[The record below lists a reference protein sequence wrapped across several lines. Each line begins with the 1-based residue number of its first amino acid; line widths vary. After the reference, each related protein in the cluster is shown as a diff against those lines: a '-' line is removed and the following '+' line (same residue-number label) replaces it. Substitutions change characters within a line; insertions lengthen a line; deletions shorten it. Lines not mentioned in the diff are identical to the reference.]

1 MRRGL
6 LFGLSS
12 SLIIGIIAVWT
23 GALPVQTIAAEEQ
36 RREPILIP
44 GIQEPEEM
52 RVEPFPVNN
61 VVLTAPELMLGE
73 AMENFDK
80 SDLAA
85 LLPAL
90 NQILAK
96 YPDFSDGHIMR
107 AAVLC
112 EGNDRVAI
120 MADRDRAL
128 KFIDTSR
135 TGKDSI
141 GSLLSMQAKMEYANE
156 DYAAA
161 INDLDRGIRADLKK
175 ATKFTN
181 SGAAKPEKTASV
193 CVWTE
198 PDMDA
203 LVQRFPTDY
212 RSYLFR
218 GLYLCSFAPLNE
230 ESLKPAIEN
239 LSKAAELNA
248 KSALPQLF
256 KAEILD
262 DPLVFYIRLDQL
274 GWGDAERDIL
284 DYGLLRE
291 YEKALSL
298 DPNLLPALS
307 GRALAHFHLKHFQN
321 AIADY
326 DKILSLN
333 PQDATTYN
341 DRGLAKMQLGRSYE
355 AISDFSVA
363 LNNYRLAPVGSC
375 F

>member
-12 SLIIGIIAVWT
+12 SLIIAVWT

-120 MADRDRAL
+120 MADLDRAL

-156 DYAAA
+156 DYPAA

-198 PDMDA
+198 PA
-203 LVQRFPTDY
+203 WT
-212 RSYLFR
+212 RSCNGSR
-218 GLYLCSFAPLNE
+218 PIIDHISFVDCTSVL
-230 ESLKPAIEN
+230 
-239 LSKAAELNA
+239 
-248 KSALPQLF
+248 
-256 KAEILD
+256 
-262 DPLVFYIRLDQL
+262 
-274 GWGDAERDIL
+274 
-284 DYGLLRE
+284 LLRSTRNRS
-291 YEKALSL
+291 SL
-298 DPNLLPALS
+298 QS
-307 GRALAHFHLKHFQN
+307 R
-321 AIADY
+321 
-326 DKILSLN
+326 
-333 PQDATTYN
+333 T
-341 DRGLAKMQLGRSYE
+341 
-355 AISDFSVA
+355 
-363 LNNYRLAPVGSC
+363 
-375 F
+375 